1 MSLRERKKQENRQ
14 AIVESARAL
23 LIERGFAAT
32 TMEEVAFAADVSVGT
47 LYNYFS
53 SKQTLL
59 VGVFGAETEAM
70 LAAGQAVIDDAPE
83 DPQEGVTALL
93 NLYADH
99 LFEIPPQLLTE
110 ILSFGLGGGEVSDE
124 LLSMDVHLLE
134 QCAGLMETY
143 HAVGKISSDV
153 VVSDAVLI
161 TYSVLLAN
169 LLMYTSMPGFDL
181 ETARIQIVRQ
191 LDVVFSGLEPPATQ

>member
-1 MSLRERKKQENRQ
+1 MNLRERKKQENRQ
-14 AIVESARAL
+14 AIVDAARAL

-32 TMEEVAFAADVSVGT
+32 TMEDVAAEADVSVGT

-59 VGVFGAETEAM
+59 VGVFGAETEEM
-70 LAAGQAVIDDAPE
+70 LAAGQAIIDDAPD

-93 NLYADH
+93 YLYADH
-99 LFEIPPQLLTE
+99 LFGIPPKLLTE
-110 ILSFGLGGGEVSDE
+110 ILSFGFGGGEVTDE
-124 LLSMDVHLLE
+124 LVSMDVRLLE
-134 QCAGLMETY
+134 QCAGFMETY
-143 HAVGKISSDV
+143 HASGKIRTDV

-161 TYSVLLAN
+161 TYSVLFAN

-181 ETARIQIVRQ
+181 ETARIHIVRQ
-191 LDVVFSGLEPPATQ
+191 LDVVFGGLEPPST